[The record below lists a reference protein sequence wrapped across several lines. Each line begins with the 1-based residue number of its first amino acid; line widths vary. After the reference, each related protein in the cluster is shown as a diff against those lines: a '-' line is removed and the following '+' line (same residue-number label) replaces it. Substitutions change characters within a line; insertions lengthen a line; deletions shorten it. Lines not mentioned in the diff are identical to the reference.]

1 MELHSLNYL
10 HYGAPKVWYCV
21 PPAHKE
27 KMDSFIAKVL
37 YAQLGSCKDYMRH
50 KVMYMASDPAL
61 HTLHWKTCPG
71 RLLSKQVFFLYLF
84 QEGKYNL
91 KSDGLWHKQ

>member
-10 HYGAPKVWYCV
+10 NYGAPKVWYCV

-50 KVMYMASDPAL
+50 KVMYMA
-61 HTLHWKTCPG
+61 
-71 RLLSKQVFFLYLF
+71 
-84 QEGKYNL
+84 
-91 KSDGLWHKQ
+91 